1 MPDSMITQ
9 CPKCSTSFR
18 VSADILS
25 MAKGKVRCGQCFH
38 IFEAQSHANQTI
50 ANHVPQPS
58 APTPKVSPRKESSP
72 STTKEKTPRPVKEKT
87 NKPITEAVASNG
99 HSPNLFTAAT
109 DDDIVNPDWLN
120 TLISDDDLE
129 PLDKQDQGANLNPSA
144 RQALANQGEDTPP
157 AIAPTKVNAKILK
170 NEDEPAPWEVELAA
184 LEAAQQHAKK
194 GAINSNINTPS
205 DPFLS
210 MKDDDFFLD
219 PETLARPSKSP
230 LKNSQPHAMT
240 NNDQSKK
247 QASPPRPEPQPE
259 PEYMQALQE
268 LAQSV
273 SQTSGNKGTQG
284 LQFNHDV
291 SHNLGEL
298 MEDPNESSDDKNKHT
313 WRWALACFVFIII
326 SLIQLLVVNYETG
339 SRSASLRPI
348 YNIVCSYY
356 GCEIPIFED
365 VKAIDIQHVR
375 VQSHATKEN
384 ALVVNAIMTNHS
396 NFSQPMP
403 KIAMEFYDLNGN
415 PVAARLFSQ
424 QDFLDKDFLDITY
437 MPPKT
442 PIHLVISIADPG
454 ASAVTH
460 KLKVYRAE
468 TRSY

>member
-9 CPKCSTSFR
+9 CPKCSTAFR
-18 VSADILS
+18 VSADVLT

-38 IFEAQSHANQTI
+38 IFEAQSHATQTLDSTASASDKTPT
-50 ANHVPQPS
+50 ANNKTKS
-58 APTPKVSPRKESSP
+58 KK
-72 STTKEKTPRPVKEKT
+72 TTKAKPKEAAPK
-87 NKPITEAVASNG
+87 EAAPKG
-99 HSPNLFTAAT
+99 HSPNLFTAAD

-129 PLDKQDQGANLNPSA
+129 TPDNSNKTSDSASEQPSEDKT
-144 RQALANQGEDTPP
+144 R
-157 AIAPTKVNAKILK
+157 KVNAKVLK
-170 NEDEPAPWEVELAA
+170 AEKEPAPWELELAE
-184 LEAAQQHAKK
+184 LEAAQSQAK
-194 GAINSNINTPS
+194 SNQAKSKTS
-205 DPFLS
+205 TQVKSTLS
-210 MKDDDFFLD
+210 MDDDDFFLD
-219 PETLARPSKSP
+219 AKTLTSP
-230 LKNSQPHAMT
+230 QKPQTTAS
-240 NNDQSKK
+240 SK
-247 QASPPRPEPQPE
+247 QAVNTNESPTKPAAE

-273 SQTSGNKGTQG
+273 SQQEGSNSNQG

-298 MEDPNESSDDKNKHT
+298 MDDPEDNGESKPKHT
-313 WRWALACFVFIII
+313 WRWALACFALIII
-326 SLIQLLVVNYETG
+326 SAVQLIVVNYETG
-339 SRSASLRPI
+339 SRSASFRPI

-356 GCEIPIFED
+356 GCVLPIFED

-375 VQSHATKEN
+375 VQSHPTKEN

-403 KIAMEFYDLNGN
+403 KIAMEFYDLNGS

-424 QDFLDKDFLDITY
+424 KDFLDKDFLDITY

-442 PIHLVISIADPG
+442 PIHLVIPIADPG
-454 ASAVTH
+454 ATAVTH

>member
-9 CPKCSTSFR
+9 CPKCSTAFR
-18 VSADILS
+18 VSADVLT

-38 IFEAQSHANQTI
+38 IFEAQSHATQTI
-50 ANHVPQPS
+50 DNG
-58 APTPKVSPRKESSP
+58 APKKSKATP
-72 STTKEKTPRPVKEKT
+72 TKNKTPAPNKETASQKEPT
-87 NKPITEAVASNG
+87 ANKG
-99 HSPNLFTAAT
+99 HSPNLFTAA

-129 PLDKQDQGANLNPSA
+129 TVNQDDQDTKKSKPTSKSE
-144 RQALANQGEDTPP
+144 NQET
-157 AIAPTKVNAKILK
+157 TQNKRTSVNAKILK
-170 NEDEPAPWEVELAA
+170 ADNEPAPWELELAE
-184 LEAAQQHAKK
+184 LEAAQNQNKPKTDKARSSKK
-194 GAINSNINTPS
+194 PTPN
-205 DPFLS
+205 LS
-210 MKDDDFFLD
+210 MKNDDFFLD
-219 PETLARPSKSP
+219 AETLARPQNTQVNTQNIALQLNANPS
-230 LKNSQPHAMT
+230 NT
-240 NNDQSKK
+240 NNVP
-247 QASPPRPEPQPE
+247 AAE

-273 SQTSGNKGTQG
+273 SQQTNDKSAQG

-298 MEDPNESSDDKNKHT
+298 MDDPNDNTETKAKHT
-313 WRWALACFVFIII
+313 WRWTLACFILLII
-326 SLIQLLVVNYETG
+326 SAIQLLVVNYETG
-339 SRSASLRPI
+339 SRSASFRPI

-365 VKAIDIQHVR
+365 VKSIDIQHVR

-396 NFSQPMP
+396 DFSQPMP

-424 QDFLDKDFLDITY
+424 KNFLDKDFLDITY

>member
-1 MPDSMITQ
+1 
-9 CPKCSTSFR
+9 
-18 VSADILS
+18 

-38 IFEAQSHANQTI
+38 IFEAQSHAS
-50 ANHVPQPS
+50 HSPQQGS
-58 APTPKVSPRKESSP
+58 SQSSP
-72 STTKEKTPRPVKEKT
+72 NKENGSNNSKAPAPRPIKEKAAKPAKET
-87 NKPITEAVASNG
+87 VTSHG

-129 PLDKQDQGANLNPSA
+129 PLDTQDQNANLNPNA
-144 RQALANQGEDTPP
+144 RQALANQDDK
-157 AIAPTKVNAKILK
+157 APTSPNKINAKILK
-170 NEDEPAPWEVELAA
+170 TEDEPAPWELELAA
-184 LEAAQQHAKK
+184 LEAAQKNAKGGSLK
-194 GAINSNINTPS
+194 SQVNQKT

-210 MKDDDFFLD
+210 MSDDDFFND
-219 PETLARPSKSP
+219 SDTLAKPRKNP
-230 LKNSQPHAMT
+230 LKKNEPKTKTA
-240 NNDQSKK
+240 NNLNPKEAK
-247 QASPPRPEPQPE
+247 QQQPEPQAV
-259 PEYMQALQE
+259 PEYMQALQD

-273 SQTSGNKGTQG
+273 SQTTGNNSSQG

-298 MEDPNESSDDKNKHT
+298 MDDPNETLDNKPKHT
-313 WRWALACFVFIII
+313 WRWTLACFVFLII

-375 VQSHATKEN
+375 VQSHPTKEN

-396 NFSQPMP
+396 DFSQPMP

>member
-9 CPKCSTSFR
+9 CPKCSTAFR
-18 VSADILS
+18 VSADVLT

-38 IFEAQSHANQTI
+38 IFEAQSHATQTLDSTTSKSTS
-50 ANHVPQPS
+50 PTS
-58 APTPKVSPRKESSP
+58 KAPNKKTSKAKPKEATPK
-72 STTKEKTPRPVKEKT
+72 
-87 NKPITEAVASNG
+87 G
-99 HSPNLFTAAT
+99 HSPNLFTAAD

-129 PLDKQDQGANLNPSA
+129 APEKSESASDLPNKKPADNEIDKP
-144 RQALANQGEDTPP
+144 R
-157 AIAPTKVNAKILK
+157 KVNAKVLK
-170 NEDEPAPWEVELAA
+170 AEKEPAPWELELAE
-184 LEAAQQHAKK
+184 LEAAQNQSKT
-194 GAINSNINTPS
+194 NTPKAGK
-205 DPFLS
+205 PVKPTLS
-210 MKDDDFFLD
+210 MSDDDFFLD
-219 PETLARPSKSP
+219 AKTLTSPQKTPSNQHASDPKESTARP
-230 LKNSQPHAMT
+230 A
-240 NNDQSKK
+240 
-247 QASPPRPEPQPE
+247 AE

-273 SQTSGNKGTQG
+273 SQQEGSNSGQG

-298 MEDPNESSDDKNKHT
+298 MDDPEEHGESKPKHT
-313 WRWALACFVFIII
+313 WRWALACFALIIL
-326 SLIQLLVVNYETG
+326 SAVQLIVVNYETG
-339 SRSASLRPI
+339 SRSASFRPI

-356 GCEIPIFED
+356 GCVLPIFED

-375 VQSHATKEN
+375 VQSHPTKEN

-403 KIAMEFYDLNGN
+403 KIAMEFYDLNGS

-424 QDFLDKDFLDITY
+424 KDFLDKDFLDITY

-442 PIHLVISIADPG
+442 PIHLVIPIADPG

-460 KLKVYRAE
+460 KLKVFRSE

>member
-1 MPDSMITQ
+1 
-9 CPKCSTSFR
+9 
-18 VSADILS
+18 

-50 ANHVPQPS
+50 ADHSSEPS
-58 APTPKVSPRKESSP
+58 AVKPKVNPRKESTP
-72 STTKEKTPRPVKEKT
+72 NATKEKTPNPVKEKT
-87 NKPITEAVASNG
+87 NKPIKETATTNG

-129 PLDKQDQGANLNPSA
+129 PLDKQDQDANLNPRA
-144 RQALANQGEDTPP
+144 RQALANQDDDTPLT
-157 AIAPTKVNAKILK
+157 AAPNKVNAKILK
-170 NEDEPAPWEVELAA
+170 SEDEPAPWELELAA
-184 LEAAQQHAKK
+184 LEAAQKHAKG
-194 GAINSNINTPS
+194 GAINSNISTPS
-205 DPFLS
+205 DPFLR

-219 PETLARPSKSP
+219 PETLTQAQKSP
-230 LKNSQPHAMT
+230 SKNSQPHANT
-240 NNDQSKK
+240 TSGQSRKE
-247 QASPPRPEPQPE
+247 ASPQRPEPQPE

-273 SQTSGNKGTQG
+273 SQTTGNKGTQG

-298 MEDPNESSDDKNKHT
+298 MDDPNESLDEKNKHT
-313 WRWALACFVFIII
+313 WRWALACFVFLII
-326 SLIQLLVVNYETG
+326 STIQLLVVNYETG

-356 GCEIPIFED
+356 GCEIPVFED

-396 NFSQPMP
+396 DFSQPMP

>member
-1 MPDSMITQ
+1 MPDSMITK

-18 VSADILS
+18 VGADVLS

-38 IFEAQSHANQTI
+38 IFEAQSHANQAI
-50 ANHVPQPS
+50 ASHSTQQS
-58 APTPKVSPRKESSP
+58 TPP
-72 STTKEKTPRPVKEKT
+72 STPNKENTSDTFKEQAPRPIKEKTIKPTKET
-87 NKPITEAVASNG
+87 ITSNG

-120 TLISDDDLE
+120 TLISDNDLE
-129 PLDKQDQGANLNPSA
+129 PLDKQNQDANLNPNA
-144 RQALANQGEDTPP
+144 RQALANQDKDAP
-157 AIAPTKVNAKILK
+157 AAPSKINAKILK
-170 NEDEPAPWEVELAA
+170 TEDEPAPWELELAA
-184 LEAAQQHAKK
+184 LEAAQQSAKAGSAK
-194 GAINSNINTPS
+194 AGLNKKA

-210 MKDDDFFLD
+210 MKEDDFFLGS
-219 PETLARPSKSP
+219 ETPTKPKKSP
-230 LKNSQPHAMT
+230 LKNNQSHTNTSNRVNQKEASQ
-240 NNDQSKK
+240 Q
-247 QASPPRPEPQPE
+247 RPESQPE
-259 PEYMQALQE
+259 PAYMQALQE

-273 SQTSGNKGTQG
+273 SQTAGNKNPQD

-298 MEDPNESSDDKNKHT
+298 MDDPNESSDEKPKHT
-313 WRWALACFVFIII
+313 WRWTLACFVFLII
-326 SLIQLLVVNYETG
+326 SIIQLLVVNYETG

-365 VKAIDIQHVR
+365 VNAIDIQHVR
-375 VQSHATKEN
+375 VQSHPTKEN

-396 NFSQPMP
+396 DFSQPMP

-424 QDFLDKDFLDITY
+424 QNFLDKDFLDITY

-460 KLKVYRAE
+460 NLKVYRAE

>member
-1 MPDSMITQ
+1 
-9 CPKCSTSFR
+9 
-18 VSADILS
+18 

-38 IFEAQSHANQTI
+38 IFEAQSHANPKIDTNNQ
-50 ANHVPQPS
+50 QKS
-58 APTPKVSPRKESSP
+58 KPTPAAPKAKSNKVDTGNPAKE
-72 STTKEKTPRPVKEKT
+72 TKP
-87 NKPITEAVASNG
+87 ADG
-99 HSPNLFTAAT
+99 HSPNLFTSA
-109 DDDIVNPDWLN
+109 DEDDIVNPDWLN
-120 TLISDDDLE
+120 TLISDDDLA
-129 PLDKQDQGANLNPSA
+129 PVDKKNQEANLNPHA
-144 RQALANQGEDTPP
+144 RQALSHQDDVPP
-157 AIAPTKVNAKILK
+157 KTKVNASILK
-170 NEDEPAPWEVELAA
+170 EKDEPAPWEVELAE
-184 LEAAQQHAKK
+184 LEAAQNKNKTTPQKTTPTKK
-194 GAINSNINTPS
+194 QEPH
-205 DPFLS
+205 LS
-210 MKDDDFFLD
+210 LMDDDFFLD
-219 PETLARPSKSP
+219 SETLAQPQSAKPQRRTKSTTP
-230 LKNSQPHAMT
+230 APA
-240 NNDQSKK
+240 
-247 QASPPRPEPQPE
+247 PQPE

-273 SQTSGNKGTQG
+273 SQTSANKGAQG
-284 LQFNHDV
+284 LEFNHDV

-298 MEDPNESSDDKNKHT
+298 MDDPNDNLETKPKHT
-313 WRWALACFVFIII
+313 WRWALACFIFIVIGG
-326 SLIQLLVVNYETG
+326 IQFLVVNYESG
-339 SRSASLRPI
+339 SRSASFRPI

-356 GCEIPIFED
+356 GCELPVFED

-424 QDFLDKDFLDITY
+424 KDFLDKDFLDITY

-442 PIHLVISIADPG
+442 PIHLVIAIADPG